1 MSRNRHGLYI
11 AMTLALAGLIAWG
24 ALREVPPIPKLFD
37 GQDKLEHFLAFGAL
51 MMWLTAFVRPSRW
64 LLAFGV
70 STLAA
75 VSLELGQAFLT
86 SSRSASLAD
95 FLASLTGILAATAF
109 IQLARKTL
117 RSKSPSA
124 S

>member
-11 AMTLALAGLIAWG
+11 AMTLALTGLIAWG

-37 GQDKLEHFLAFGAL
+37 GQDKLEHFLAFCAL

-64 LLAFGV
+64 PLAFGI
-70 STLAA
+70 SALAA
-75 VSLELGQAFLT
+75 ISLELGQACLT

-95 FLASLTGILAATAF
+95 FLASLTGILGATVF

-117 RSKSPSA
+117 RPKTPSA